1 MTTES
6 SLHQLVATGVRDLKP
21 YQPGKP
27 VEELE
32 RELGVSEIIKL
43 ASNENPRGASPRVES
58 MLKECASDLARYP
71 DGSGFRLKKE
81 LSAQLNVLPSQIT
94 LGNGSND
101 VLDIITRCFVE
112 SGQGVVIS
120 EHAFAVYGLAAK
132 SVDADLSIV
141 PAIDFG
147 HDLEAMR
154 EAINS
159 NTKLVFVANP
169 NNPTGTYVGEN
180 KIEAFLSDLPD
191 HVITVLDE
199 AYFEYVRPFGVNDYP
214 DGVALLARF
223 PNLIVTRTFSKAY
236 GLAALR
242 VGYAIAT
249 PEITEI
255 LNRVR
260 PPFNVNSMG
269 LAAAEAALSD
279 SDFISQCVTENA
291 DQLVQLNQA
300 FVDLDLTTIPS
311 VANFICV
318 QVGSNASKIYELMLA
333 QGVIVRP
340 IGNYG
345 LPEHLRI
352 TVGLPSE
359 NQKVIATLRKI
370 ISDLAG
376 A

>member
-1 MTTES
+1 LT
-6 SLHQLVATGVRDLKP
+6 
-21 YQPGKP
+21 
-27 VEELE
+27 
-32 RELGVSEIIKL
+32 
-43 ASNENPRGASPRVES
+43 
-58 MLKECASDLARYP
+58 RY
-71 DGSGFRLKKE
+71 
-81 LSAQLNVLPSQIT
+81 
-94 LGNGSND
+94 
-101 VLDIITRCFVE
+101 
-112 SGQGVVIS
+112 
-120 EHAFAVYGLAAK
+120 
-132 SVDADLSIV
+132 
-141 PAIDFG
+141 
-147 HDLEAMR
+147 
-154 EAINS
+154 
-159 NTKLVFVANP
+159 
-169 NNPTGTYVGEN
+169 
-180 KIEAFLSDLPD
+180 
-191 HVITVLDE
+191 
-199 AYFEYVRPFGVNDYP
+199 
-214 DGVALLARF
+214 

-260 PPFNVNSMG
+260 PPFNVNAMG

-291 DQLVQLNQA
+291 EQLLQMNQA
-300 FVDLDLTTIPS
+300 FVDLGLSTIPS

-318 QVGSNASKIYELMLA
+318 RVGAHASKIYELMLT

-359 NQKVIATLRKI
+359 NQKVISSLSKT
-370 ISDLAG
+370 ISYLAD

>member
-6 SLHQLVATGVRDLKP
+6 IIHQLVATGVRDLQP

-132 SVDADLSIV
+132 SVDADLSFV

-159 NTKLVFVANP
+159 NTRLVFVANP

-180 KIEAFLSDLPD
+180 QIEAFLSDLPD

-199 AYFEYVRPFGVNDYP
+199 AYFEYVRPLGVNDYP
-214 DGVALLARF
+214 DGAALLTRY

-242 VGYAIAT
+242 IGYAIAT

-260 PPFNVNSMG
+260 PPFNVNAMG

-279 SDFISQCVTENA
+279 LDFIAQCVTENA
-291 DQLVQLNQA
+291 EQLLQMNQA
-300 FVDLDLTTIPS
+300 FVDLGLSTIPS

-318 QVGSNASKIYELMLA
+318 RVGAHASKIYELMLA

-359 NQKVIATLRKI
+359 NQRAILSLRKA
-370 ISDLAG
+370 ISHLAD

>member
-1 MTTES
+1 MITES
-6 SLHQLVATGVRDLKP
+6 NLYQLVANGVRDLRP

-27 VEELE
+27 ADELE
-32 RELGVSEIIKL
+32 REFGISEIIKL
-43 ASNENPRGASPRVES
+43 ASNENPKGASPRVENT
-58 MLKECASDLARYP
+58 LRDCASDLARYP
-71 DGSGFRLKKE
+71 DGSGFRLKE
-81 LSAQLNVLPSQIT
+81 QLSAQLNVLPSQLT

-120 EHAFAVYGLAAK
+120 EHAFAVYGLAAT
-132 SVDADLSIV
+132 SVNANLAIV
-141 PAIDFG
+141 PAIRFG

-159 NTKLVFVANP
+159 NTKLVFIANP
-169 NNPTGTYVGEN
+169 NNPTGTYVSQDEV
-180 KIEAFLSDLPD
+180 ETFLSDLPD

-199 AYFEYVRPFGVNDYP
+199 AYFEYVRPFGVTDYP

-269 LAAAEAALSD
+269 LAAAEAAL
-279 SDFISQCVTENA
+279 
-291 DQLVQLNQA
+291 
-300 FVDLDLTTIPS
+300 
-311 VANFICV
+311 
-318 QVGSNASKIYELMLA
+318 
-333 QGVIVRP
+333 
-340 IGNYG
+340 
-345 LPEHLRI
+345 
-352 TVGLPSE
+352 
-359 NQKVIATLRKI
+359 
-370 ISDLAG
+370 
-376 A
+376 

>member
-1 MTTES
+1 
-6 SLHQLVATGVRDLKP
+6 
-21 YQPGKP
+21 
-27 VEELE
+27 
-32 RELGVSEIIKL
+32 
-43 ASNENPRGASPRVES
+43 
-58 MLKECASDLARYP
+58 
-71 DGSGFRLKKE
+71 
-81 LSAQLNVLPSQIT
+81 
-94 LGNGSND
+94 
-101 VLDIITRCFVE
+101 
-112 SGQGVVIS
+112 
-120 EHAFAVYGLAAK
+120 
-132 SVDADLSIV
+132 V

-180 KIEAFLSDLPD
+180 QIEAFLSDLPD

-199 AYFEYVRPFGVNDYP
+199 AYFEYVRPLGVNDYP
-214 DGVALLARF
+214 DGVSLLTRY

-260 PPFNVNSMG
+260 PPFNVNAMG

-291 DQLVQLNQA
+291 EQLLQMNQA
-300 FVDLDLTTIPS
+300 FVDLGLSTIPS

-318 QVGSNASKIYELMLA
+318 QVGAHASKIYELMLA

-359 NQKVIATLRKI
+359 NQKA
-370 ISDLAG
+370 ISSLSKTISHLAD

>member
-1 MTTES
+1 MTAES
-6 SLHQLVATGVRDLKP
+6 SLHQLVANGVRDLRP

-32 RELGVSEIIKL
+32 RELGISEIIKL
-43 ASNENPRGASPRVES
+43 ASNENPRGASPRVENT
-58 MLKECASDLARYP
+58 LRDCANDLARYP
-71 DGSGFRLKKE
+71 DGSGFRLKTQ
-81 LSAQLNVLPSQIT
+81 LSAQLNVLPSQLT

-112 SGQGVVIS
+112 SRQGVVIS

-132 SVDADLSIV
+132 SVDANLAIV
-141 PAIDFG
+141 PAIQFG

-154 EAINS
+154 EAINLD
-159 NTKLVFVANP
+159 TRIVFIANP
-169 NNPTGTYVGEN
+169 NNPTGTYVSQG
-180 KIEAFLSDLPD
+180 KVEAFLSDLPD

-214 DGVALLARF
+214 DGVALLTRF

-269 LAAAEAALSD
+269 LAAAETALSD

-291 DQLVQLNQA
+291 EQLFQLNQA
-300 FVDLDLTTIPS
+300 LVDLGLTTIPS

-318 QVGSNASKIYELMLA
+318 QVGSSASKIYELMLTE
-333 QGVIVRP
+333 GVIVRP
-340 IGNYG
+340 VGNYG

-370 ISDLAG
+370 ISHLAE